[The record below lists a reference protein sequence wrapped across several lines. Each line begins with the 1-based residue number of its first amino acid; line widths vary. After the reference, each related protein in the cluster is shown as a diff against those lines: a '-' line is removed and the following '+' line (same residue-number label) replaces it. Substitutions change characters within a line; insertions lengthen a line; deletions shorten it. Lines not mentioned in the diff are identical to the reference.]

1 VYFLLSVTGISQS
14 YVSRYLK
21 GDYYDMSE
29 RSRRA
34 IQKWYILY
42 RKYPGAIGGF
52 FAFVRVCSFI
62 IALSSVAVPAF
73 NAVTLMNPSPE
84 KKVATVNEVSQMGHM
99 NNNGDFLK
107 YPRRERFVFRPN
119 HLEILDKYFQEDNY
133 PSFEKREEIAKA
145 CNAATE
151 AMSKSYS
158 C

>member
-1 VYFLLSVTGISQS
+1 MCTGISQS

-42 RKYPGAIGGF
+42 RKYPGAIGEQFVLFHGF
-52 FAFVRVCSFI
+52 EVNLQFV
-62 IALSSVAVPAF
+62 VPAV

-84 KKVATVNEVSQMGHM
+84 KKVATVNEVSSMSQMATPV
-99 NNNGDFLK
+99 NGDFLK

-119 HLEILDKYFQEDNY
+119 HLEILEKYFQEDNY
-133 PSFEKREEIAKA
+133 PSFEKREEISKA

-151 AMSKSYS
+151 AMS
-158 C
+158 